1 MKYVKRLAKVV
12 LLVCFFYLMF
22 PPTVYAYLD
31 PGTGSLVIQILI
43 GALFGG
49 LVTIK
54 IYWGKIKPLFRKCFS
69 KRKSGKQRE
78 D

>member
-12 LLVCFFYLMF
+12 LLVCFLYLLF
-22 PPTVYAYLD
+22 PRTVYAYID
-31 PGTGSLVIQILI
+31 PGTGSLMIQVLI
-43 GALFGG
+43 GALLGG

-54 IYWGKIKPLFRKCFS
+54 IYWGKIKLLFRKWFS
-69 KRKSGKQRE
+69 KRKSGKQSE